1 MRFLIGS
8 ADADIEE
15 RKSFFY
21 SIMGIGDESIG
32 HESNDGDIDSQRC
45 MEVLDM
51 NLMMDI
57 STFNICPEHISKS
70 FARLA

>member
-1 MRFLIGS
+1 L
-8 ADADIEE
+8 
-15 RKSFFY
+15 
-21 SIMGIGDESIG
+21 GIGDESIG
-32 HESNDGDIDSQRC
+32 HEPNDGDIDSQRC